1 MLNTEKQTILCHQ
14 VNDFDKTLFLDI
26 SDVNSYFIITR
37 KNRKQIGLRTYFDKE
52 LLQKAITIAVT
63 NRYIHLANYSAIF
76 KYSVAN
82 FCRLMAQR
90 DRVIVVAGGGPP
102 KRHRN
107 HLVRTGPVLSSCHL

>member
-14 VNDFDKTLFLDI
+14 VNDFDETLFLDI

-102 KRHRN
+102 K
-107 HLVRTGPVLSSCHL
+107 